1 MDNQIEIINS
11 NGQLVVSSRQI
22 AESFGKRHDHVLRDI
37 EAILSQNP
45 NLGADIIS
53 QNPKLGSDIKA
64 ENSALMDMFYETTY
78 KAGTGKSYKEYLMN
92 RDGFSLLVMGFTGKE
107 AMEWKIKYINAFNEM
122 EKRLSKPQLTPVEQM
137 AQGLIA
143 AQQLLAEKEARLKE
157 EKEARL
163 KAEQKTIEQEKTIE
177 VLKPKADYTDMIL
190 KNNSLV
196 TITQIAKD
204 YGLSG
209 KAMNK
214 KLHEMKIIYNLN
226 GQWLLYSK
234 YQAEGYVHSETFPIN
249 HKNGSHDTKM
259 NTKWTQ
265 KGRLF
270 LYEKL
275 KMQGIIPIIE
285 RKI

>member
-1 MDNQIEIINS
+1 MDNQIEIIS
-11 NGQLVVSSRQI
+11 TNGELVVSSRRI
-22 AESFGKRHDHVLRDI
+22 AVSFRKRHADVLENI
-37 EAILSQNP
+37 NGIL
-45 NLGADIIS
+45 
-53 QNPKLGSDIKA
+53 KT
-64 ENSALMDMFYETTY
+64 ENSALRFFHESTY
-78 KAGTGKSYKEYLMN
+78 KVQGNNKSYKEYLMN

-122 EKRLSKPQLTPVEQM
+122 EKKLSKPQLTPAEQM
-137 AQGLIA
+137 AQGLLA

-163 KAEQKTIEQEKTIE
+163 KAEQKTIEQKKAIE

-204 YGLSG
+204 YGMSG
-209 KAMNK
+209 KAMNR

-234 YQAEGYVHSETFPIN
+234 YQSEGYVHSETIPIK
-249 HKNGSHDTKM
+249 HKNGYEDAKM

-270 LYEKL
+270 LYERL
-275 KMQGIIPIIE
+275 KAQGIMPVIE
-285 RKI
+285 RMAR